1 MTDTLTWQIN
11 EDNDLLIEDENGA
24 VVLDAKRKFA
34 WEIHVAPGY
43 AYEAAKRSV
52 HAVLVALVDAH
63 NGA

>member
-24 VVLDAKRKFA
+24 VVLDAKR
-34 WEIHVAPGY
+34 
-43 AYEAAKRSV
+43 SV